1 MTLPA
6 RLIFWQIEDQAIIAI
21 SNEIIDLLSIPEIS
35 DVFPWITFS
44 DNFKLSF
51 YVYLFLSSVDETS
64 AFH

>member
-1 MTLPA
+1 MTWPA
-6 RLIFWQIEDQAIIAI
+6 RLIFWQIEDQAIFAI

-51 YVYLFLSSVDETS
+51 YVFLFLSSVDETS